1 MPSKKTLEPKKNTTG
16 IAIAA
21 VLIVII
27 ALIIALLSIVVLPS
41 LLQPNTIEVG
51 DCIEVE
57 YIGKFTVNGTVFTTT
72 YNDSVNKTGGTPQKL
87 FVNPNMNL
95 SIPRG
100 YETYTSAPTFVPQK
114 AIRSLIGMKEGETK
128 NITLSPEETYGRWDM
143 SLAEQDLGGIYPINT
158 VLSFTE
164 TNISE
169 SDFSNSFPEVNIAV
183 NTTFDFGALNLRK
196 EGVLSAKITNI
207 SDDRMI
213 TIRLLPENGKTFVI
227 PDYNWNATF
236 IVTNDTMFT
245 IHSDVKLNH
254 TFSFEDYDQTYYCK
268 VIAVNENEATLGINV
283 FAPSIEFVD
292 QSLSFEFK
300 VIKITKTSHKES

>member
-16 IAIAA
+16 IAIA
-21 VLIVII
+21 VVVIVII
-27 ALIIALLSIVVLPS
+27 TLLAIVVLPS
-41 LLQPNTIEVG
+41 FLKPNTIEVG
-51 DCIEVE
+51 DCVDVE
-57 YIGKFTVNGTVFTTT
+57 YVGRFAINGTIFTTT
-72 YNDSVNKTGGTPQKL
+72 YEDGKNKTGGTPEKL
-87 FVNPNMNL
+87 FVNPDMTL

-100 YETYTSAPTFVPQK
+100 YETYTSAPTFVPQE

-128 NITLSPEETYGRWDM
+128 NITLSPEEAYGRWDM
-143 SLAEQDLGGIYPINT
+143 SLAEQDLGGIYPINA
-158 VLSFTE
+158 VLSYIV

-169 SDFSNSFPEVNIAV
+169 SNFSYFFPEVNIAV

-207 SDDRMI
+207 SDDGMI
-213 TIRLLPENGKTFVI
+213 TIRLLPENGKTFVM

-254 TFSFEDYDQTYYCK
+254 TFSFQDYEQIYYCK
-268 VIAVNENEATLGINV
+268 VIAVNENEAVLGINV
-283 FAPSIEFVD
+283 QAPSIEFVD
-292 QSLSFEFK
+292 QNLTFEFK
-300 VIKITKTSHKES
+300 VVKITKTSHKES